1 MNIKK
6 SKVSHAFFRIPRD
19 FNWSLICASILHP
32 LPIKNEAQ
40 VDWDIQEGDSG
51 STYSNLTGQQTKS
64 SSYHL
69 YLQLQMQMQLSTLSK
84 VRKSLS
90 QFASKVYFLCIL
102 YEEANRWLG
111 HLLRLPLDLRLISS
125 LVVSSIFSFDLFLL
139 FVLLP
144 SRG

>member
-1 MNIKK
+1 MLFSEFPATSTGAWYVQASYILCQSKMKHKSCWKIK
-6 SKVSHAFFRIPRD
+6 IT
-19 FNWSLICASILHP
+19 LG
-32 LPIKNEAQ
+32 
-40 VDWDIQEGDSG
+40 WDIQEGDSG